1 MKTRTKSSPFHRL
14 LVLFIMIILC
24 SVLVFP
30 MTAGCGGTASN
41 TFLELLNLVPA
52 DFAVS
57 YGNQP
62 AFFILIDYNFLYQD
76 EGITFSTFE
85 ELFNK
90 TDKNK
95 ISYWIIGQGSFI
107 TGYGR
112 FASTPLIR
120 KEYVGYDITC
130 IDAEIQ
136 FGQPPTDGVA
146 AIGRFSAQAT
156 EEALSHRGEWPSWA
170 VADYTTEDYHGVTIH
185 SWGSGFETHLTT
197 RLVPPH
203 IDELG
208 RARPLAVT
216 DKYLFYT
223 PSVETIKMMIDA
235 SQNQYSS
242 LAGLPE
248 YAAIANSLAEL
259 QAYAAVVGSA
269 SLADLSSEQNGG
281 EFSGPLLKKYLT
293 CGTGLGQDEKGP
305 YLIVVLYHEST
316 DNAQANISLLR
327 ERTEYIIPLITEKP
341 LDSLVTDM
349 QIDVEDNVLL
359 AKIYTVSPS
368 SLWCSWFYFS
378 DSWLTH
384 E

>member
-1 MKTRTKSSPFHRL
+1 
-14 LVLFIMIILC
+14 
-24 SVLVFP
+24 

-146 AIGRFSAQAT
+146 AIGRFDPQAT
-156 EEALSHRGEWPSWA
+156 EEALSHQGEWPSWA

-185 SWGSGFETHLTT
+185 SWGDGLSIRLAT
-197 RLVPPH
+197 RLMPPH
-203 IDELG
+203 VDELG
-208 RARPLAVT
+208 RAKPLAVT
-216 DKYLFYT
+216 DKYLFYAA
-223 PSVETIKMMIDA
+223 SVEMTKLMIDA

-242 LAGLPE
+242 LADLPE
-248 YAAIANSLAEL
+248 YAAIADGLAEL
-259 QAYAAVVGSA
+259 QAYAAMAGSGDIA
-269 SLADLSSEQNGG
+269 NLCLSMLETGPNQLSETEREILMN
-281 EFSGPLLKKYLT
+281 
-293 CGTGLGQDEKGP
+293 GLGTPLKNFLTLGSGIGRDENGT
-305 YLIVVLYHEST
+305 YVAMVLYHENS
-316 DNAQANISLLR
+316 DNAIQNVSLLKQR
-327 ERTEYIIPLITEKP
+327 IASVKSLGSGEFWNSIITGTDIKTEGNT
-341 LDSLVTDM
+341 
-349 QIDVEDNVLL
+349 LL
-359 AKIYTVSPS
+359 AKLYTS
-368 SLWCSWFYFS
+368 SIGLWTN
-378 DSWLTH
+378 WLYNYDNLLFH
-384 E
+384 EE

>member
-1 MKTRTKSSPFHRL
+1 MKTRTKSNNHNHL
-14 LVLFIMIILC
+14 LIISFIVILC
-24 SVLVFP
+24 LVLVFP
-30 MTAGCGGTASN
+30 IAAGCGGTSSN
-41 TFLELLNLVPA
+41 TFLELMNLIPA
-52 DFAVS
+52 DIDS
-57 YGNQP
+57 GDYP
-62 AFFILIDYNFLYQD
+62 LFFTLLDYASVFED
-76 EGITFSTFE
+76 TGFTFSTPE
-85 ELFNK
+85 ELVE
-90 TDKNK
+90 K
-95 ISYWIIGQGSFI
+95 ITLSDFSINVIGAGSYI

-112 FASTPLIR
+112 WIETSPIR
-120 KEYVGYDITC
+120 KEYVGYDVTC
-130 IDAEIQ
+130 VDAEIQ
-136 FGQPPTDGVA
+136 FGFSPSDGVA

-156 EEALSHRGEWPSWA
+156 AEALSHRGEWPSWA
-170 VADYTTEDYHGVTIH
+170 VDAYTAEDYHGVTIN

-281 EFSGPLLKKYLT
+281 EFSGPILKKYIT

-305 YLIVVLYHEST
+305 YIVVVLYHENN
-316 DNAQANISLLR
+316 DDAQANISLLR